1 MYIQSCL
8 YHTIFEVNDMKNNKK
23 DNYSSSTKE
32 ENKKPETFQDHWET
46 GKFLGP
52 NTLRHEESIKVY
64 EDKEEE

>member
-1 MYIQSCL
+1 
-8 YHTIFEVNDMKNNKK
+8 MKNSEKK
-23 DNYSSSTKE
+23 NQNSSPKE
-32 ENKKPETFQDHWET
+32 ENKKPETFQNHWET